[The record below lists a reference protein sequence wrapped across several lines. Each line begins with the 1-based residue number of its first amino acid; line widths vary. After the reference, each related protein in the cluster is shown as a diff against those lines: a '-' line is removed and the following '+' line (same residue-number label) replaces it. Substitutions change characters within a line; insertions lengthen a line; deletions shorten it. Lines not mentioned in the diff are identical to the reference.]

1 MARIELHL
9 DDITHKDMEAV
20 VNAANSSSLGGS
32 EVVGAIHR
40 AALIDHTVGAIW
52 RGGTHGE
59 PEFLACCHQRSLAV
73 ADSSLVT
80 PSLSPRSLDRHRRLP
95 VAAQHRLVAVLVDRR
110 LSRPLCGGRR
120 GVIRARSSW

>member
-80 PSLSPRSLDRHRRLP
+80 PSPSPRSRPASSITRCCSASTRRCSGRP
-95 VAAQHRLVAVLVDRR
+95 SAIATAVRCAPRR
-110 LSRPLCGGRR
+110 D
-120 GVIRARSSW
+120 